1 MLGLK
6 CVQKVELEEWS
17 GPESLE
23 GHVEGLN
30 FILWAIG
37 AIEEFVRRK

>member
-6 CVQKVELEEWS
+6 CVQKVELEEWP
-17 GPESLE
+17 GLEGLE

-30 FILWAIG
+30 FILWTIG
-37 AIEEFVRRK
+37 VIEEFVRRE